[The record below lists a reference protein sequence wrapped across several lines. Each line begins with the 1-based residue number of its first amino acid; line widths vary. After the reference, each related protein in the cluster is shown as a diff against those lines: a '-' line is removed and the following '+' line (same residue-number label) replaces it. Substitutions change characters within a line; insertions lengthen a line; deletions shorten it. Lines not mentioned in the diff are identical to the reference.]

1 MIPSGDQIWNLF
13 KWRVLVAKF
22 LTNASG
28 GQICNFTS
36 GAIWWPN
43 LEPLQAKIQINVS
56 PGLVVK
62 FAANRVTPVADSIA
76 RVCCAPGDDCKM
88 RSNVLLLLL
97 PILPLQVI

>member
-1 MIPSGDQIWNLF
+1 M
-13 KWRVLVAKF
+13 AK
-22 LTNASG
+22 LGA
-28 GQICNFTS
+28 FTR
-36 GAIWWPN
+36 G
-43 LEPLQAKIQINVS
+43 AKIQINVS